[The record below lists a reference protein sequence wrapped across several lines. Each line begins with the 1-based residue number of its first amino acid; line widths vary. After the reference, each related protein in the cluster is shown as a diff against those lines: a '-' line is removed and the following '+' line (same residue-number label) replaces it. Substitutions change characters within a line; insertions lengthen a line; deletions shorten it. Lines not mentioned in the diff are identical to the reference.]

1 MSKIFE
7 DALNAIPEHAM
18 ERAAMSLDVAD
29 RIHAILEKKGMSHKE
44 LAQSLGKSESEIS
57 KWMRGTHNFTFETI
71 AKINVALGTKLIYI
85 PKGRHPKQ
93 SNGRLERTNA
103 TVVPIKSLKP
113 SVGLSDHSQHQLLYK
128 ETGERTVSIPFI
140 LNRH

>member
-29 RIHAILEKKGMSHKE
+29 RIHAILKKKGMSHRE
-44 LAQSLGKSESEIS
+44 LAQALGKSESEIS

-71 AKINVALGTKLIYI
+71 AKINTALGTKLIYV
-85 PKGRHPKQ
+85 PKGQHPKQ
-93 SNGRLERTNA
+93 VTGRLARLDA
-103 TVVPIKSLKP
+103 TVIPLKSLK
-113 SVGLSDHSQHQLLYK
+113 SSIGSSDYSQHQPLYK
-128 ETGERTVSIPFI
+128 KAGDSTLSFPFT
-140 LNRH
+140 LKRH